1 LEPNKGGMLKTI
13 FFSEKL
19 LALKEEEGARERK
32 RDLYERTNNN

>member
-1 LEPNKGGMLKTI
+1 MLKTI

-32 RDLYERTNNN
+32 RDL